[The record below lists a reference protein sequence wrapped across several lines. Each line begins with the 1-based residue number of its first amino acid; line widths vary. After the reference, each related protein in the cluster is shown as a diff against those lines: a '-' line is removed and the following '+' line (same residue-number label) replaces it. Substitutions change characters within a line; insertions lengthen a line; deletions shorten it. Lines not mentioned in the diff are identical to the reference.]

1 MPSFTAIG
9 GWYLKKCTVLQTT
22 ELLIGELMPGFYTKG
37 SPALPIILVVMILY
51 TKDILVMCLRSMGTC
66 WIIMEQPDSIIFLM
80 AGNMMLVLRLE
91 AINKFILL
99 KIRLTAH
106 WALPVPQPLNPADIC
121 IHIS

>member
-51 TKDILVMCLRSMGTC
+51 TKDILVMCPRSMATC

-80 AGNMMLVLRLE
+80 AGNTMLVLSLE
-91 AINKFILL
+91 AKNKIFFL
-99 KIRLTAH
+99 KTRLNT
-106 WALPVPQPLNPADIC
+106 
-121 IHIS
+121 HI